1 MHLEESEGTDGNES
15 QNGADTVTAR
25 DNDNIVVGRLSV
37 LAHSR
42 LDEGDNVKGAV
53 SKADG
58 VSLLAGLDN
67 GTGSIAAGLVDSSAL
82 NTALLVGARLGTVV
96 ASVTLGLGARVITLA
111 VVASVALRL
120 GASVVSVL
128 ANSGLDV
135 GGNIEGAV
143 TKADGVLA
151 LAGLNVVAVNG
162 AALIVDS
169 GALNTALLLRARLGT
184 FVASVTLGLGARVL
198 VLADSRLDIGD
209 NVEGVVSE
217 ADSVLLL
224 ADLNVTLKAALIVD
238 SSALDAALLDGNL
251 NLLVT
256 RVVLGVVTLGLV
268 TRVVLADSRLDIG
281 DNVEGVVSEADSV
294 LLLADLNVT
303 LQAALVVDSSA
314 LNTALLNSNLNLLV
328 AVVVVLGVVV
338 VLSVAGLVLLVVRL
352 FVLADRGLDVRD
364 NVEGAVAKADSVL
377 LLADSDIGTGDG
389 TALIVDGSALEAAVF
404 SSVVTLVVG
413 RGGVRR
419 RRVVTRLVVRAVLL
433 VEVVLV
439 ILGLV
444 VNVVLLLVLANRG
457 LGVRDNI
464 PWVVTEADSVLLL
477 ADSDISARNGTALVV
492 NGGTFVGAD
501 VRGEAASSAANA
513 LAIVVLGRVRLILA
527 DRGLD
532 VGNDVPWV
540 VTQADSVS
548 LLADGDVSTG
558 NGTTLVVDG
567 GTLVAADLRAGTLG
581 GLDHGGHCTSRG
593 GGVNDGIRQG
603 TGN

>member
-198 VLADSRLDIGD
+198 
-209 NVEGVVSE
+209 
-217 ADSVLLL
+217 
-224 ADLNVTLKAALIVD
+224 
-238 SSALDAALLDGNL
+238 
-251 NLLVT
+251 
-256 RVVLGVVTLGLV
+256 
-268 TRVVLADSRLDIG
+268 VLADSRLDIG

-593 GGVNDGIRQG
+593 GGVNDGIGQG